1 MNDTSL
7 ESAFQRICASDAPL
21 GERLNAFSDAVR
33 RFSLPFANVYDEL
46 VARIRSGEA
55 GAAAPKPGEPMPGFV
70 LPDGRNRL
78 VALDE
83 LSSRGPVVI
92 SFNRG
97 HWCEYC
103 LIELAA
109 FREAAIA
116 FARKGAHVIA
126 IMPET
131 QRYLADLEQDGAI
144 TILSDID
151 NGYALELGLAI
162 WVGEDV
168 RLLYQEHG
176 IELEKYNGN
185 NSWFLPIPATFVVE
199 KGGIVVDRYVDPDF
213 RNRMEIADILS
224 ALERAMR

>member
-83 LSSRGPVVI
+83 VSSRGPVVI

-109 FREAAIA
+109 FRESAIA
-116 FARKGAHVIA
+116 FAQKGAHVIA

-131 QRYLADLEQDGAI
+131 QSYLADLEQDGAI